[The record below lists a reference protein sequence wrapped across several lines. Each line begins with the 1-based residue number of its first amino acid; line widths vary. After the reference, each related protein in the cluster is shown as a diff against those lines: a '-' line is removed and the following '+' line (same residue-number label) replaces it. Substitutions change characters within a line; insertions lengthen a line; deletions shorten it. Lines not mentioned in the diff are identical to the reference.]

1 MDETAISG
9 RSSVLQFA
17 GCGSDYGA
25 GIDYRNSRLAM
36 ATRRAAAK
44 GHPPDASG
52 PRLGFQPAD
61 LDSLSRPPE
70 SATEAGRSSAQLPT
84 AYRGGRGCTCE
95 LNRAPRRIPERR
107 EWAG

>member
-1 MDETAISG
+1 
-9 RSSVLQFA
+9 
-17 GCGSDYGA
+17 
-25 GIDYRNSRLAM
+25 M
-36 ATRRAAAK
+36 AARRAAAK
-44 GHPPDASG
+44 GHPADASG

-61 LDSLSRPPE
+61 LGSVSHPPK

-107 EWAG
+107 EWAGIAIAFGPVVESIAASRCWMDVRRSESYQR